1 MSDLRM
7 WWFHARNFART
18 GYFVQL
24 LFTSTLGMVALQA
37 LAARAPG
44 AAGPGTDGFGLGW
57 LRAGMLGTWTMCSV
71 ATGMLG
77 FQRFQG
83 TLVHL
88 MRTPHAAF
96 RVLMPVVGAAA
107 TFGLLALPLGLGFS
121 WLLRQPVVFGAIGPT
136 LLAVAIF
143 WLACLAI
150 SAVIGMLF
158 ALTPNAI
165 MYQELVIVPMVL
177 VSGVFGT
184 PAWLPSWLITL
195 ARILPTRSAVEL
207 LHSVSTSHAISG
219 QLVVEALA
227 GVVFWLVVAGWA
239 AGLVARRA
247 TAAGTLEVV

>member
-1 MSDLRM
+1 MNDLRM

-37 LAARAPG
+37 LAARASD
-44 AAGPGTDGFGLGW
+44 AAGPGTDGYGLGW

-88 MRTPHAAF
+88 MRTPHSAF

-107 TFGLLALPLGLGFS
+107 TFGLLALPLALGFS
-121 WLLRQPVVFGAIGPT
+121 WLLRQPITFGALGPT
-136 LLAVAIF
+136 LLAVLVF
-143 WLACLAI
+143 WLACLSI

-184 PAWLPSWLITL
+184 PAWLPSWLTTL
-195 ARILPTRSAVEL
+195 ARVLPTRSAVEL
-207 LHSVSTSHAISG
+207 LQQVTAGHTVSWL
-219 QLVVEALA
+219 LVAEAL
-227 GVVFWLVVAGWA
+227 GGTVLWLVIAVWA
-239 AGLVARRA
+239 AGLISRRA
-247 TAAGTLEVV
+247 TAAGSLEVV